1 MSKKKIVLC
10 IIAALCVIA
19 VIIGISAKRAAD
31 RNKPTENKVES
42 IISTDLAQNKD
53 LKLIAHRGL
62 NAIAPENTVP
72 AYQRAGE
79 AGYWGAECDVFRT
92 ADGKWV
98 LHHDADTKR
107 MTNGNLK
114 IEKSKYEE
122 LQKLDIDNGN
132 GLDTYTNVKIATLD
146 EYLDIC
152 QSLGMIPVIEL
163 KSENNTEYYN
173 EITEAVKKRK
183 LNAQYISFYEDD
195 LRAIK
200 KLDDKAQ
207 LFLLVDKI
215 DDDAVNF
222 AKELGNCGV
231 SFNAGNKKNLKN
243 KGAAIKKITDAKIPA
258 AAWTVDDIET
268 IQTLVDCG
276 VLYIT
281 TDCITY

>member
-10 IIAALCVIA
+10 IIAALCIIA
-19 VIIGISAKRAAD
+19 VIIGISAKRAANK
-31 RNKPTENKVES
+31 NKPTENRVES
-42 IISTDLAQNKD
+42 IVSTDLAQNKE

-72 AYQRAGE
+72 AFERAGE
-79 AGYWGAECDVFRT
+79 AGYWGAECDIFRT

-122 LQKLDIDNGN
+122 LQKLTVDNGN
-132 GLDTYTNVKIATLD
+132 GLDTYSDVKIATLD
-146 EYLDIC
+146 EYLDVC
-152 QSLGMIPVIEL
+152 KSLGMNPVIEL

-173 EITEAVKKRK
+173 EITEAVKTRK
-183 LNAQYISFYEDD
+183 LNAVYISFYKDD
-195 LRAIK
+195 LKAVK

-215 DDDAVNF
+215 DSDAVNF
-222 AKELGNCGV
+222 AKELGNCGID
-231 SFNAGNKKNLKN
+231 FNAGNKKNLKN

-268 IQTLVDCG
+268 MQTLVDCG

>member
-132 GLDTYTNVKIATLD
+132 GLDTYTDVKIATLD

-215 DDDAVNF
+215 DDDAVSF

>member
-122 LQKLDIDNGN
+122 LQKLTIDNGN
-132 GLDTYTNVKIATLD
+132 GLDTYTDVKIATLD
-146 EYLDIC
+146 EYLDLC

-215 DDDAVNF
+215 DDDAVSF

>member
-122 LQKLDIDNGN
+122 LQKLTVDNGN
-132 GLDTYTNVKIATLD
+132 GLDTYTDVKIATLD

-215 DDDAVNF
+215 DDDAVSF